1 MLVVE
6 TSVGALLVLVFVY
19 FANVSAKMPI
29 ADKFWTGSGAFP
41 LIVSALLALCSAIW
55 TAESFSRLKKAGI
68 RREVDDLVKPL
79 KEKSGIS
86 RLLRFLAALGLSL
99 LYIFAL
105 IPWLKF
111 VIATVI
117 FLVVMSTAFGRLR
130 PVPAVITSVAV
141 TAGIYAAFRYVLM
154 LPLP

>member
-6 TSVGALLVLVFVY
+6 TGVGALLVILFIY
-19 FANVSAKMPI
+19 FATVSAKMPL
-29 ADKFWTGSGAFP
+29 ADRFWTGSGAFP
-41 LIVSALLALCSAIW
+41 LIVSVLLALCSAIW
-55 TAESFSRLKKAGI
+55 TVESLSKLRRAGV
-68 RREVDDLVKPL
+68 RREVNDLIKPL
-79 KEKSGIS
+79 KEKTGIS
-86 RLLRFLAALGLSL
+86 RLLRFLSALGLSL

-111 VIATVI
+111 VIATII
-117 FLVVMSTAFGRLR
+117 FLTVMSMAFGKLR
-130 PVPAVITSVAV
+130 PAPAVITSAAV